1 MKKLTSLFLSAILIV
16 SLVSCQSASITEFE
30 QYLNDGDYSAALEL
44 YESELL
50 GQKSQEDAD
59 QVLESLIDSL
69 KKSYIDEKEDYDTV
83 SEALQELE
91 KYNSVKELAA
101 STKDYVYKLCNSRA
115 SYAKAEDYMAAND
128 YDSVIPLLYQVVSDD
143 SNYDKAQ
150 AMLEEAQ
157 TKYRNAILDTCNEY
171 VESGDYASARAV
183 LLDAICIY
191 PEEDQFFD
199 LLTEYEN
206 AFVQQTLNKAAE
218 QAKQGDYTGAV
229 QTLELA
235 SNTVDSEQFD
245 EKIAEYEGYKPHK
258 LSELKVVD
266 SDDLEQRE
274 DAVLDTFG
282 NVYNYADQLKVYA
295 NTNAYAIYN
304 VNKQFSKFSGTI
316 ACSDETGSEVGCILE
331 IYADDKP
338 VYTSGV
344 ITRTTPPIQFDIDIT
359 NASLIRIKGTGTK
372 NIASNVYCL
381 IGNATV
387 SK

>member
-115 SYAKAEDYMAAND
+115 AYAKAEDYMATND
-128 YDSVIPLLYQVVSDD
+128 YDSVIPILYQVVSDD

-206 AFVQQTLNKAAE
+206 AFVQQALNKAAE

-229 QTLELA
+229 QTLKLA
-235 SNTVDSEQFD
+235 SDTVDSKQFD

-266 SDDLEQRE
+266 SDYLEQYE
-274 DAVLDTFG
+274 DAVQDTYG
-282 NVYNYADQLKVYA
+282 NVYNYSDELHSYYKGHTAYVVYNA
-295 NTNAYAIYN
+295 NRQYT
-304 VNKQFSKFSGTI
+304 KFSGTL
-316 ACSDETGSEVGCILE
+316 ACGEGTGRETTAVIE
-331 IYADDKP
+331 IFADDNLI
-338 VYTSGV
+338 YTSPT
-344 ITRTTPPIQFDIDIT
+344 ISRTTAPIAFEVDIS
-359 NASLIRIKGTGTK
+359 NASLIKVKCTIINNNTHF
-372 NIASNVYCL
+372 YCL